1 MAWNKMH
8 RHATYENGHQNS
20 NSILQF
26 IVTQNLIFSLAEK
39 NDFVIFDVKST
50 EVVKRFNFEGAPM
63 FDRMMHPV
71 TYVNKLLF
79 YGGKKMQLW
88 NVIQGERIYE
98 FNLPSEVE
106 SVDQSPVVDLVSV
119 GLNDG
124 SISMINLLFDETLF
138 SFQQKQGPILAT
150 TFLTDAVIGVSLMAS
165 ACKNSGTI
173 VLWDLNAHKIWA
185 EMTNAHNGRSISSL

>member
-1 MAWNKMH
+1 MH
-8 RHATYENGHQNS
+8 RHATYENGHQNG
-20 NSILQF
+20 NAILQF

-39 NDFVIFDVKST
+39 DDFVIFDVKST
-50 EVVKRFNFEGAPM
+50 EVVKRLNFEGAPM

-124 SISMINLLFDETLF
+124 SISMVNLLFDETLF

-185 EMTNAHNGRSISSL
+185 EMTNAHNGRRISSL